1 MILDKAWR
9 EARTV
14 KGKRRIG
21 ASLHRIAALRT
32 PQIGEGGQVRGSNL
46 RAKTNPKNS
55 ALPSDDGYCNTHTDY
70 ATQVLEVYAML
81 EATTPYGAEQTKSIY
96 GYRISFL
103 AGEGIR
109 ISADTPALQEW
120 IEGWLRTQGMSG
132 RMLTD
137 LVGDSEV
144 VGQVLWTMD
153 EQGELTAWPSFIGAA
168 REPAW
173 WPVYE
178 GLKLTGIN
186 QRDAGGNYVPWL
198 QVDRDRFVFV
208 RTGGHGNVARQPAPS
223 TKLGACIDSLKNY
236 DRAVRQARELNS
248 TAIRQS
254 PTIELDEKSA
264 GTDEQQ
270 VLDDMERADWKMG
283 DPVVTFGKYHIVSS
297 NSEPVTTLQLEVAM
311 IVKDLS
317 SVSGVPPHWLGYTDL
332 LANRATANSLF
343 EAIAASTHIER
354 LSWEHGLDELI
365 RLARMVI
372 PGAPAGEF
380 TVTMPLLSFQ
390 QFALRN
396 DSLIALLKENVIGRE
411 DVRGQLPFDAQGPD
425 AEDEAMRQQDQQAA
439 QQSRQPREGEGDQD

>member
-1 MILDKAWR
+1 MIFDRAWR
-9 EARTV
+9 EGRT
-14 KGKRRIG
+14 K
-21 ASLHRIAALRT
+21 HRIAALRT

-248 TAIRQS
+248 KAIRQS
-254 PTIELDEKSA
+254 PTIELGDQA
-264 GTDEQQ
+264 ATDEQE
-270 VLDDMERADWKMG
+270 VLDDMSRRDWQMG
-283 DPVVTFGKYHIVSS
+283 DVVVTRGKYHVESS
-297 NSEPVTTLQLEVAM
+297 DSGPVATLQLEVAM

-354 LSWEHGLDELI
+354 LSWEHGLNELI
-365 RLARMVI
+365 RLARMVV

-380 TVTMPLLSFQ
+380 TVTMPLLSYQ

-425 AEDEAMRQQDQQAA
+425 AEDEAMRQQDQQTA
-439 QQSRQPREGEGDQD
+439 QQSRQPREGRGDQN

>member
-9 EARTV
+9 EARTA
-14 KGKRRIG
+14 KRARRIG
-21 ASLHRIAALRT
+21 ALRT
-32 PQIGEGGQVRGSNL
+32 PQIGEGGQVRGSSR
-46 RAKTNPKNS
+46 RAKTNPKNN

-70 ATQVLEVYAML
+70 STQVCEVYAML
-81 EATTPYGAEQTKSIY
+81 EAATPYGAEQTKSIY
-96 GYRISFL
+96 GYRVSFL

-109 ISADTPALQEW
+109 ISADTPQLQEW

-137 LVGDSEV
+137 VVGDSEV

-153 EQGELTAWPSFIGAA
+153 EQGELTAWPSFIGNAI
-168 REPAW
+168 EPAW

-198 QVDRDRFVFV
+198 RADRDRFVFI
-208 RTGGHGNVARQPAPS
+208 RTGGHGNVARQPAPT

-236 DRAVRQARELNS
+236 DRAVRQARELNNTS
-248 TAIRQS
+248 TRQS
-254 PTIELDEKSA
+254 PSFKLNDEDATSVE
-264 GTDEQQ
+264 DEQKYYKA
-270 VLDDMERADWKMG
+270 LIDSGWGMG
-283 DPVVTFGKYHIVSS
+283 DPVVSHADFSIVSS
-297 NSEPVTTLQLEVAM
+297 DSKPVLTLQFEVAM

-343 EAIAASTHIER
+343 EAIAASTHVER
-354 LSWEHGLDELI
+354 QSWEDGLDELI

-380 TVTMPLLSFQ
+380 TVTMPLLSYQ

-396 DSLIALLKENVIGRE
+396 DSLIALLKEGVIGRE

-425 AEDEAMRQQDQQAA
+425 AEDKAMRQQDQQVA